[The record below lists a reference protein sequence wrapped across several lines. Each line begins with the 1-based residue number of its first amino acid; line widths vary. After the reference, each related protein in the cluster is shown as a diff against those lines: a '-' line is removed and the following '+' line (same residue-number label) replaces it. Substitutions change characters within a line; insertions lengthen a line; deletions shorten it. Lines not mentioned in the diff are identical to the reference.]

1 MSQNGYGGIGIVALR
16 AVHCIVIVV
25 ADSHRCGGWIKEL
38 GPIEAYSTRLNVF
51 GEWRWIAIVAAHGH
65 RHWNFIFRNEI
76 SKIIMWRLMTELGP
90 IDAYSTRLTGFSEWC
105 WIAIVAADCSL

>member
-1 MSQNGYGGIGIVALR
+1 MSQNGYGGIGNVALR
-16 AVHCIVIVV
+16 AVHSIVIVV

-65 RHWNFIFRNEI
+65 SRLGTSFLEIKFRK
-76 SKIIMWRLMTELGP
+76 SSGG
-90 IDAYSTRLTGFSEWC
+90 D
-105 WIAIVAADCSL
+105 